1 MKRGDM
7 FARLMEEYGSQ
18 EENMNEDPVT
28 DKQAGSSAVAGEA
41 KKATQKRMQDEE
53 RLTGAVTWS
62 VYSKYI
68 AYAGGWPIVPLFLL
82 AMMYQGAHGGFK
94 GDERREP
101 QCVDCFLVA
110 NTIVLGLWTSSSIH
124 GFTQGDYMGTYA
136 ALGVGSG
143 LFAFA
148 LSWNLRRVNRPQI
161 TFIANLTSSQY
172 VELDRWVEHV
182 QESLLGCHA
191 LSGLVLRYHTLG

>member
-1 MKRGDM
+1 
-7 FARLMEEYGSQ
+7 
-18 EENMNEDPVT
+18 MNEDPVT
-28 DKQAGSSAVAGEA
+28 DKQAGSSAVAAEA
-41 KKATQKRMQDEE
+41 KKARQKLMQDEE
-53 RLTGAVTWS
+53 RLTGAVSWS
-62 VYSKYI
+62 VYSKYV

-82 AMMYQGAHGGFK
+82 AMMHQGAQGGFID
-94 GDERREP
+94 DERREP
-101 QCVDCFLVA
+101 QCADCCLVA
-110 NTIVLGLWTSSSIH
+110 STIVLGLWTSSSIH
-124 GFTQGDYMGTYA
+124 GFTQGDYMGTYT

-182 QESLLGCHA
+182 QEGIPGCPA
-191 LSGLVLRYHTLG
+191 FSGLFLRHHAFR

>member
-1 MKRGDM
+1 M
-7 FARLMEEYGSQ
+7 Q
-18 EENMNEDPVT
+18 EENMNEGGTVDKKT
-28 DKQAGSSAVAGEA
+28 DNIAAPAEA
-41 KKATQKRMQDEE
+41 KKATQKLMQDEE
-53 RLTGAVTWS
+53 RLTGAVSWS
-62 VYSKYI
+62 VYSKYV

-82 AMMYQGAHGGFK
+82 AMMYQGAHGRFI
-94 GDERREP
+94 DDDRREP
-101 QCVDCFLVA
+101 QCADRCLVA
-110 NTIVLGLWTSSSIH
+110 STIVLGLWTSSSIH

-182 QESLLGCHA
+182 QEGIPGCHA
-191 LSGLVLRYHTLG
+191 LSGLVLRYHALG

>member
-41 KKATQKRMQDEE
+41 KKATQKLMQDEE

-68 AYAGGWPIVPLFLL
+68 AYGGGWRIVPLVLL
-82 AMMYQGAHGGFK
+82 AMMYQGAQGGFID
-94 GDERREP
+94 DERRWP
-101 QCVDCFLVA
+101 QYADCCLVA
-110 NTIVLGLWTSSSIH
+110 STIVLGLWTSSSIH
-124 GFTQGDYMGTYA
+124 GFTQSDYMGTYV

-148 LSWNLRRVNRPQI
+148 LTWNMRQVSRP
-161 TFIANLTSSQY
+161 
-172 VELDRWVEHV
+172 
-182 QESLLGCHA
+182 
-191 LSGLVLRYHTLG
+191 